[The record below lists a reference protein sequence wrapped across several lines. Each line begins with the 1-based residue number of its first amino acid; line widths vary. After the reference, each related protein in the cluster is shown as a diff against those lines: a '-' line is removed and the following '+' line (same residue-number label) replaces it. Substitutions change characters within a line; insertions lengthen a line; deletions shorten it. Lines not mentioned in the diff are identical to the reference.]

1 MRSGRGQ
8 PTPSESLGAGE
19 GIKERVK
26 STGVVDA
33 SMPELLGE
41 CYKGQMPGPQDLLG
55 WILQSA
61 VQKTKNEIKQN
72 KKKENKTPAYSGG
85 G

>member
-1 MRSGRGQ
+1 MEGGSLLLPKAWVQ
-8 PTPSESLGAGE
+8 EKESRRESRA
-19 GIKERVK
+19 
-26 STGVVDA
+26 TGVVDA